1 MTDVHEGT
9 APTVDVGARQ
19 RDVFVSYSRA
29 DLARAQQIVER
40 LEAAGRSVWVDWSGI
55 PPTAEWMSEVE
66 SGIDACAGVVVLL
79 SSSSIASE
87 VCGREIAHAQASG
100 KRVVP
105 VALEDLDAARVPDA
119 VARLNWVF
127 ARPSDDLDGAVA
139 RICEGLDLDLEQVRE
154 HTRILV
160 RSKEW
165 QASGEDSSRLLR
177 GTELAT
183 AEAWLASATEDPRPT
198 AGQRAYVVASRAQ
211 ATRRQRRLVAAVAV
225 VAAASLVLA
234 GFALVQRSTAQSAT
248 ARAQTQAASAVAV
261 TELGHDPEVSLL
273 MALEAART
281 GRTPQS
287 DDALR
292 RALLADHLQAVLRP
306 EVQGEKA
313 KPTVSLS
320 YTSDGTRLLTL
331 GNDGLARV
339 WSTSDGSLLGT
350 APFEGDA
357 FGAATAPGTS
367 SVVTFSSQGVA
378 RVVDAAAVSVGAPLE
393 LPAPVAS
400 VEPGPTQGTVLLS
413 LYDGSLHVVDVRTSS
428 VGPALAVEPGGVID
442 ATLAP
447 DGRTTAVAGPDG
459 VVRIAAPGRPEV
471 QARHRGSTP
480 FAARWSHDGGTVGVA
495 WSNGDAT
502 LLDGRDGHELAVLTH
517 ESPVTDLQWAADDS
531 FVLTSDTS
539 GVLRAWDPQSARAV
553 VELRGHTDYVSYVAV
568 DPAGGQV
575 ASASDD
581 GSARLWRLG
590 GALPTSTTTTARPA
604 VGLALLPGGTRAV
617 VSQSDGTVELL
628 DLGSWDVV
636 RVLDRGASGVPAV
649 SPDGALAAVVA
660 VSPAH
665 EVRIVET
672 GSGRVVH
679 RITDLGTRVDPA
691 SRATVPARPYSVAF
705 APDGQR
711 LAIATGSSL
720 RIVDVASGEVTAS
733 APLVEDFG
741 LTPLEIEKDG
751 DLARRTVVWLPD
763 GSAVAVTAGPGARLW
778 DPATGRVTRWFEG
791 HDATAQGLAV
801 DPSGTRLVTASMDKT
816 ARVFDVATGA
826 LVAVLR
832 GHSGQVLTAAF
843 SPSGQHVVT
852 SGLDGTVRVW
862 DLSGTELASYPVASI
877 VASSARFLGDDTHL
891 LVTAEEGANFTSD
904 PVPDI
909 QSGSV
914 STFTCEVCAPRDELL
929 ALARARATRTLT
941 AQEAATLLAE
951 GDAPDA
957 ATTSA
962 SLTAAPSG
970 LVGSWTFTSAAGGGA
985 PTAQT
990 LELRPSGQAT
1000 QFGPDGFLEGTWS
1013 VDGSTLTLHGVDVGC
1028 PDGDGRWTWTTTGGT
1043 TTLTPLA
1050 GASATCP
1057 AAVLRAG

>member
-1 MTDVHEGT
+1 MTDVREGVVPESS
-9 APTVDVGARQ
+9 AGAGP
-19 RDVFVSYSRA
+19 RDVFLSYSRA
-29 DLARAQQIVER
+29 DLVRAQDLVAR

-79 SSSSIASE
+79 SRSSIASE
-87 VCGREIAHAQASG
+87 VCGREIAHAQESG

-105 VALEDLDAARVPDA
+105 VALEDLDAAQVPDS
-119 VARLNWVF
+119 VAHLNWVF
-127 ARPSDDLDGAVA
+127 ARPSDDPDSAVA
-139 RICEGLDLDLEQVRE
+139 RICEGLDLDLEQVHE

-165 QASGEDSSRLLR
+165 QASGEDGSRLLR
-177 GTELAT
+177 GAELAA

-211 ATRRQRRLVAAVAV
+211 STRRQRRLVAAVAV

-234 GFALVQRSTAQSAT
+234 GFALIQRSAAQSAA

-261 TELGHDPEVSLL
+261 TELDHDPEVSLL

-292 RALLADHLQAVLRP
+292 RALLADHLVAVMRP
-306 EVQGEKA
+306 EPNGEKA

-339 WSTSDGSLLGT
+339 WSTTDGRLLGS

-378 RVVDAAAVSVGAPLE
+378 RVVDAAAVTVGPPLE
-393 LPAPVAS
+393 LAAPAAS
-400 VEPGPTQGTVLLS
+400 VEPGPTPGTVLLS
-413 LYDGSLHVVDVRTSS
+413 LYDGTLHVVDVRTSA
-428 VGPALAVEPGGVID
+428 VGPALATEPAGVID

-459 VVRIAAPGRPEV
+459 VVRIAAPGRPEAEV
-471 QARHRGSTP
+471 RHRGSTP
-480 FAARWSHDGGTVGVA
+480 FVARWSHDGSTVGIA

-502 LLDGRDGHELAVLTH
+502 LVDGRDGHELAVLTH
-517 ESPVTDLQWAADDS
+517 DTPVTDLQWATDDS
-531 FVLTSDTS
+531 FVLTSDSS
-539 GVLRAWDPQSARAV
+539 GVLRAWDPQSGRSV

-568 DPAGGQV
+568 DPVGGQV

-590 GALPTSTTTTARPA
+590 GALPTSTTTTSRPA
-604 VGLALLPGGTRAV
+604 VGLALLPGGERAV

-628 DLGSWDVV
+628 DLAGWKVE
-636 RVLDRGASGVPAV
+636 RVLDRSASGVPAV
-649 SPDGALAAVVA
+649 SPEGTLAAVVA
-660 VSPAH
+660 VAPAN

-672 GSGRVVH
+672 STGRVVH
-679 RITDLGTRVDPA
+679 RITDLGTRPDP
-691 SRATVPARPYSVAF
+691 RTHETVTARPYSVAF
-705 APDGQR
+705 APDGRR
-711 LAIATGSSL
+711 LAVASGSSL
-720 RIVDVASGEVTAS
+720 RIVDVTSGAVTAS
-733 APLVEDFG
+733 TPLVEDFG

-751 DLARRTVVWLPD
+751 DLARRTVTWLPD

-778 DPATGRVTRWFEG
+778 DPATGLVTRWFEG

-816 ARVFDVATGA
+816 ARIYDVATGA
-826 LVAVLR
+826 QIAVLK
-832 GHSGQVLTAAF
+832 GHSAQVLTAAF
-843 SPSGQHVVT
+843 SPSGAHVVT

-862 DLSGTELASYPVASI
+862 DLSGTQLASYPVASL
-877 VASSARFLGDDTHL
+877 VASSARFLGDDSHL
-891 LVTAEEGANFTSD
+891 LVTSEEGANFTSD
-904 PVPDI
+904 PVPDV
-909 QSGSV
+909 QSGAV
-914 STFTCEVCAPRDELL
+914 SLYTCEVCAPRDDLL
-929 ALARARATRTLT
+929 ALARQRATRALT
-941 AQEAATLLAE
+941 AEEESTLLAE
-951 GDAPDA
+951 DV
-957 ATTSA
+957 SA
-962 SLTAAPSG
+962 SPTPRSTASATASA
-970 LVGSWTFTSAAGGGA
+970 LVGAWTFSATGSGGA
-985 PTAQT
+985 LTTQT
-990 LELRPSGQAT
+990 LELRPSGGAT
-1000 QFGPDGFLEGTWS
+1000 QFGPDGFLEGTWEA
-1013 VDGSTLTLHGVDVGC
+1013 DGSTLTLHGLSVGC
-1028 PDGDGRWTWTTTGGT
+1028 PEGDGRWTWTSSGGRVT
-1043 TTLTPLA
+1043 ITPAA
-1050 GASATCP
+1050 GATATCP
-1057 AAVLRAG
+1057 AVALRAG